1 MLKFMRKQL
10 KELLEKRTALAAD
23 RDKVLGDAEKENR
36 APTDA
41 ESTAWQEKRAAVK
54 AVDDDIAALRSRI
67 SEAEEDEKREQAA
80 ADAYKEV
87 GQTGP
92 QSERGQGGARVTSEP
107 MTYGRQARRHS
118 YFLDMAR
125 AELGRGDGDGGVSAA
140 RDRLSRH
147 SKELEVE
154 MPRREA
160 GREARAQRAVDGIDD
175 ARGWSSE
182 QRASVF
188 ERNQQEQ
195 RVLPNR
201 TDGQGGYFVP
211 PLWLVDEYIEL
222 ARFGRQTAN
231 LCRNMDLPTGT
242 DSINLPKVATGTATG
257 VQAADG
263 GAVTSQDLTDSSVAA
278 PVRTIAGQEDVAI
291 QLLDQSPI
299 AFDEVIFAD
308 LIADYNARLDLQV
321 IDGSGAAG
329 QHLGILNVGGVNA
342 ITYTDAAPTLPAMY
356 PSFAQGASKIYKNR
370 KLPATGAVVL
380 PSVWY
385 WATAQLDTTNRPL
398 IVPPQVGWNPAGTQ
412 QDLASGEGP
421 AGMLSMGLPGYLDG
435 NLPTNK
441 GVGTNETRTII
452 ARFPDLYLWEGAMR
466 TRALQEVLSG
476 TLQVRFQV
484 YAYSAFMPNRRPEA
498 ISIVSGTG
506 LVPNASY

>member
-1 MLKFMRKQL
+1 MLKHMRTQL
-10 KELLEKRTALAAD
+10 KALLEQRSTLAAE
-23 RDKVLGDAEKENR
+23 RDKVLAAAEQEDR
-36 APTDA
+36 APTDT
-41 ESTAWQEKRAAVK
+41 ESAAWQEKRAEVRK
-54 AVDDDIAALRSRI
+54 LDDQIEQLRGRI
-67 SEAEEDEKREQAA
+67 KDAEEDEKREQAA

-92 QSERGQGGARVTSEP
+92 GTERKQGGARVTSEP

-140 RDRLSRH
+140 RERLARH
-147 SKELEVE
+147 AKELDVE
-154 MPRREA
+154 MPAREA
-160 GREARAQRAVDGIDD
+160 AREARAQRALD
-175 ARGWSSE
+175 AIEDSRGWSAE

-188 ERNQQEQ
+188 ERGQEQ

-257 VQAADG
+257 VQTADG
-263 GAVTSQDLTDSSVAA
+263 QAVTSQDLTDTSVSA

-308 LIADYNARLDLQV
+308 LIADYNMRLDLQV
-321 IDGSGAAG
+321 IDGSGTAG
-329 QHLGILNVGGVNA
+329 QHLGILNVSGLNA
-342 ITYTDAAPTLPAMY
+342 ITYTDATPTLPEMY
-356 PSFAQGASKIYKNR
+356 PSFAQGASKIYKLR
-370 KLPATGAVVL
+370 KLPATAAVVY
-380 PSVWY
+380 PSLWY

-421 AGMLSMGLPGYLDG
+421 AGMLSMGLPAYLDG
-435 NLPTNK
+435 NLPANK
-441 GVGTNETRTII
+441 GAGTNETRTII
-452 ARFPDLYLWEGAMR
+452 ARFLDLYLWEGAMR

-484 YAYSAFMPNRRPEA
+484 YAYSAFMPHRRPEA
-498 ISIVSGTG
+498 ISVVSGTG
-506 LVPNASY
+506 LIPDANY